1 VGEINEEGEW
11 AYDPTFKRLYLWPKG
26 DVPENVEFTYRE
38 YGVRT
43 YDGTSWNIVRGL
55 TMRNSYTYGIYL
67 YMASN
72 MRIENNTVEHAF
84 DCGIYAQAA
93 QGKCENNRIADNTV
107 KYSSATG
114 IAMDRTAWNN
124 TVEGNFVYATGTDQ
138 FGGDLMNGP
147 SHGVYISG
155 PAARVFNN
163 RIDRTGSVA
172 LYLSGNVLGR
182 DVSYNYITNAGLAL
196 SDTGA
201 MYMGSFYAG
210 LEKDHIH
217 HNIIEDSFG
226 CRTMDKQYDLGTAQT
241 IENYSGDA
249 QGIYVDEE
257 GNNRIIEYNTVIGC
271 SFAGILFHWAPSN
284 IVQKN
289 TLYGND
295 VAQVYLSGK
304 NEPRKILVDDIL
316 VDNIMFATEAQQKT
330 LYIGMNYDDVHF
342 GRSDNNYF
350 YNPHADRHIYV
361 SRYVAD
367 EDGAIRVVRE
377 DMTLDG
383 WRGLSG
389 YDGNSREFA
398 YLNQFSDI
406 AIDHQ
411 KSSRIIYNPSLEVI
425 SVDLQSDTY
434 CDVEGNKIS
443 GTVTL
448 QPFESKILI
457 PCDFE
462 IP

>member
-1 VGEINEEGEW
+1 
-11 AYDPTFKRLYLWPKG
+11 L
-26 DVPENVEFTYRE
+26 
-38 YGVRT
+38 
-43 YDGTSWNIVRGL
+43 
-55 TMRNSYTYGIYL
+55 
-67 YMASN
+67 
-72 MRIENNTVEHAF
+72 
-84 DCGIYAQAA
+84 
-93 QGKCENNRIADNTV
+93 
-107 KYSSATG
+107 
-114 IAMDRTAWNN
+114 
-124 TVEGNFVYATGTDQ
+124 
-138 FGGDLMNGP
+138 
-147 SHGVYISG
+147 
-155 PAARVFNN
+155 
-163 RIDRTGSVA
+163 
-172 LYLSGNVLGR
+172 
-182 DVSYNYITNAGLAL
+182 LAL
-196 SDTGA
+196 
-201 MYMGSFYAG
+201 
-210 LEKDHIH
+210 
-217 HNIIEDSFG
+217 
-226 CRTMDKQYDLGTAQT
+226 T
-241 IENYSGDA
+241 IEKYSGDSP
-249 QGIYVDEE
+249 GIYVDEQ
-257 GNNRIIEYNTVIGC
+257 GNHRIIEYNTVIN
-271 SFAGILFHWAPSN
+271 SHMAGIFFHWAPDN
-284 IVQKN
+284 LVQSN
-289 TLYGND
+289 TLYGNG

-304 NEPRKILVDDIL
+304 NEPRKILVDDVM